1 MERTDVSRYIIDI
14 LSKENFSHVKVKEN
28 IFFHELDIDSFT
40 FVKITIMIEEKYNI
54 KFDLEMNV
62 LSNFR
67 QVSNLVDYTYS
78 LISNLKK

>member
-1 MERTDVSRYIIDI
+1 MERIEISKFIISI
-14 LSKENFSHVKVKEN
+14 LSKENFSDIKIEETN
-28 IFFHELDIDSFT
+28 MFDDLDIDSFT

-67 QVSNLVDYTYS
+67 CVSNLVDYTYA
-78 LISNLKK
+78 LLFKIKN